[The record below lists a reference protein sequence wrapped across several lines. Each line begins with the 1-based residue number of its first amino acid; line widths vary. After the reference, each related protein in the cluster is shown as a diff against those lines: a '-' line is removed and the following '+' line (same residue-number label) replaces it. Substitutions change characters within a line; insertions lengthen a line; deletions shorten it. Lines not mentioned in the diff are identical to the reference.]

1 MNTGGPLMY
10 STTFWKD
17 AAERAVA
24 TIAQTWAALIVVA
37 VGGEI
42 TGVIDHAS
50 IDWAGIGITGLIAGL
65 LSVLK
70 AIGAGASDGNAG
82 IGSLNVPR
90 ERSGGDQPGQ

>member
-1 MNTGGPLMY
+1 MY
-10 STTFWKD
+10 SITFWKD
-17 AAERAVA
+17 TAERVISTVA
-24 TIAQTWAALIVVA
+24 EVWAALVVVA
-37 VGGEI
+37 VGGEV

-70 AIGAGASDGNAG
+70 AVGAGAGDGNAG

-90 ERSGGDQPGQ
+90 ERSGGDQPGR